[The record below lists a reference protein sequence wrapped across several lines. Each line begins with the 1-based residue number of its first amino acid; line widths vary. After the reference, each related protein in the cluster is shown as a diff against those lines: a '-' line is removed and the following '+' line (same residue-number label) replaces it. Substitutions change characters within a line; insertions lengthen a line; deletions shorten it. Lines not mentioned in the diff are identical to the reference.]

1 MKDYITP
8 IIRLL
13 VYEESD
19 VLTWSV
25 GTENDNN
32 YSDIDWFV

>member
-13 VYEESD
+13 VYEELD
-19 VLTWSV
+19 VLTASV